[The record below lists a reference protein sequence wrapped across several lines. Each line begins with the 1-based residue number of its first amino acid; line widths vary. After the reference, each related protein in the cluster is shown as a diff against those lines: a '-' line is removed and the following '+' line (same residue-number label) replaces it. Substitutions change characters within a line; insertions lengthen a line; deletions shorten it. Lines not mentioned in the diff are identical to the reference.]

1 LSATKRGFTYSD
13 KKHAALLQEHADL
26 RDQEFTRLIEAAEQ
40 SGILDAR
47 FTKTEL
53 VAFLKTFN
61 PKDSKP
67 SKSKQLSNKL
77 EAMGMRE
84 AQMDRKL
91 DARQKILLGAFLMD
105 LLNEDEDMRATLLP
119 KLETFINR
127 GNQSQATRNMRT
139 LKQLMDG
146 WRQ

>member
-1 LSATKRGFTYSD
+1 MRRKISDEKR
-13 KKHAALLQEHADL
+13 AAYLQEHADL

-40 SGILDAR
+40 SGILDSR

-53 VAFLKTFN
+53 VAFLKTFC
-61 PKDSKP
+61 PKDPKP

-77 EAMGMRE
+77 KAMGMRE

-91 DARQKILLGAFLMD
+91 DARQKILMGAFLID
-105 LLNEDEDMRATLLP
+105 LLNDDEDMRATLLP
-119 KLETFINR
+119 KLEDFINR
-127 GNQSQATRNMRT
+127 GNQSQAMRNMRT
-139 LKQLMDG
+139 LEQLMDG